1 MYELD
6 LLVGSITGKKNL
18 VGFGVNFEKLDY
30 ETSSTLLESEDN
42 IDYYLKW
49 TYDSYDRAVFPNKG
63 TLLKYTW
70 AIDFAHI
77 FEDDKLYNCVDL
89 YLSNYVP
96 INEKLSLI
104 SAISID
110 KITGED
116 KKDIHEKDKEYL
128 EKSHKNACDIA
139 ERLEWKEIH
148 CVNKNGEIKS
158 IEEIHEEIY
167 NVIKKVIS

>member
-1 MYELD
+1 M
-6 LLVGSITGKKNL
+6 
-18 VGFGVNFEKLDY
+18 
-30 ETSSTLLESEDN
+30 
-42 IDYYLKW
+42 
-49 TYDSYDRAVFPNKG
+49 
-63 TLLKYTW
+63 
-70 AIDFAHI
+70 
-77 FEDDKLYNCVDL
+77 
-89 YLSNYVP
+89 
-96 INEKLSLI
+96 LI
-104 SAISID
+104 SFPHFWQYTTSNIVHQASKFDNLGDKENYINWLEDLEYDKMELPRPDLVIFLNMPTNKALELISKRNN

-158 IEEIHEEIY
+158 IEELHEEIY